1 MKFRTFCFDFSFFFI
16 SPPFLRAES
25 LEILLF
31 VMTQANQNRGNA
43 SISPVT
49 VAATESPAV
58 ACGGERG
65 RCERNFKRR
74 RFDSDRVG
82 HLSPNSIAIVETVTR
97 VHTQEMRSSA
107 AVAEFC
113 RLSEEDSSAC
123 DCNFSEC
130 SQP

>member
-1 MKFRTFCFDFSFFFI
+1 MKFRTFCLGFNFFF
-16 SPPFLRAES
+16 SPLSEAES

-31 VMTQANQNRGNA
+31 VMTQTNQNRGNA

-49 VAATESPAV
+49 VAATESPAR

-113 RLSEEDSSAC
+113 RLSEDSSAC